1 MTHVICCLYNGA
13 AAKAA
18 EALHIRQAVFGLLP
32 PKGGEGMR
40 LTIHIGTFTVTIIVK
55 KRKNR
60 HSAK

>member
-1 MTHVICCLYNGA
+1 MVLPR
-13 AAKAA
+13 KRR

-32 PKGGEGMR
+32 PKGGKGMR

>member
-1 MTHVICCLYNGA
+1 MVLPH
-13 AAKAA
+13 KAA